1 MFEKQIVLLKD
12 KNSQTR
18 MLAAEELGDMI
29 EYSNISSKDIGKLAD
44 QIINAVCHESEVEIQ
59 EALLNTLS
67 ILGSLYI
74 GTFASWE
81 NIAEL
86 LPQLNTQCQEH
97 AITILGFT
105 HNQNFVSTLCV
116 FTNSENEQVRE
127 TANDALKELS

>member
-18 MLAAEELGDMI
+18 MLAAEESGDMI

-81 NIAEL
+81 NIEEL

>member
-81 NIAEL
+81 NIEEL